1 MGFFSKAIQM
11 VTSCLS
17 VCAGGLTENDF
28 IFAAKVDQIDTK
40 DLSRRNRTW
49 F

>member
-1 MGFFSKAIQM
+1 VEIYFKSNPNGNI
-11 VTSCLS
+11 VS

-40 DLSRRNRTW
+40 DLSRKNRTW